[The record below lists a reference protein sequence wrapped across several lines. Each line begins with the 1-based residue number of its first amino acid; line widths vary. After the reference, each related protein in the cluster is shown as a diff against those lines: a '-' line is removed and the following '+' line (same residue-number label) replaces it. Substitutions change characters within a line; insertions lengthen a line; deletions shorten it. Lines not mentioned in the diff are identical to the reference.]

1 VVVGLID
8 GTTLEFT
15 TASEVPN
22 LKFKGTSSG
31 YGPSGQPSPVTSWK
45 PKPPE
50 EIKAGKAPLDL
61 TERPPWGANQ
71 PKSSGPESSRKQKGG
86 MGLPPALREDTKG
99 GTVPTLL
106 VPPPQSKPLSAFIPP
121 SPPTPNAAKSMQLP
135 PPSSSQAPPPL
146 PSLAQNTTRMLDKRS
161 EALSVFGAVP
171 QTGRPY
177 EQEQYEPFEGGMVWR
192 ETIDIERAEEEAP
205 ATAMNTARAK
215 AAEAIQAAEVLD
227 LESVGGQSTEGD
239 GPKYSDP
246 KDGPI
251 EPCGNK
257 IRRRLELLNIFSEIS
272 VQSANGERVVEVEN
286 LTVALERSSDPVL
299 RRCLSGDEVKLE
311 GGLTWEHCVHILHM
325 QEPAMSDDGSILGS
339 KLSATWFGR
348 DASTIIMDVAIQDRE
363 FELLVAD
370 GTVPEEMAKEFIE
383 ANAIEKRFFTP
394 LLEQVRASTLQVNRE
409 ELDRV
414 RIERDQAVLDLL
426 RVESVLVD
434 RERRAASLLFN
445 LDGKVGKRTML
456 ELSKQVADLKEKL
469 AVAQANSPLVA
480 NISSSLNDQEQLA
493 RARSSHKF
501 RLETIYA
508 FKAPEKLL
516 SVDATLQKFKGHEE
530 TLFQMIETKYGEVH
544 PLSLVSL
551 ASKKGSSSRNDEQKS
566 GDVEAEFKSADSD
579 GDGIISKDEWRRWN
593 MEKQK
598 LMRDANADRE
608 RLMSENRRL
617 RSALNPDSI
626 ATIEKERQRAEAL
639 HELEAQKIKLNAE
652 KSTLV
657 SFP

>member
-1 VVVGLID
+1 
-8 GTTLEFT
+8 
-15 TASEVPN
+15 
-22 LKFKGTSSG
+22 
-31 YGPSGQPSPVTSWK
+31 
-45 PKPPE
+45 
-50 EIKAGKAPLDL
+50 
-61 TERPPWGANQ
+61 
-71 PKSSGPESSRKQKGG
+71 
-86 MGLPPALREDTKG
+86 M
-99 GTVPTLL
+99 PTLL

-370 GTVPEEMAKEFIE
+370 GTVPRNGQRIHE

-469 AVAQANSPLVA
+469 AAPTALVA
-480 NISSSLNDQEQLA
+480 NISSSSTT
-493 RARSSHKF
+493 RSSWRGPG
-501 RLETIYA
+501 RLTSSVWKRYA
-508 FKAPEKLL
+508 FKALEKLL

-530 TLFQMIETKYGEVH
+530 IPDDET
-544 PLSLVSL
+544 
-551 ASKKGSSSRNDEQKS
+551 
-566 GDVEAEFKSADSD
+566 
-579 GDGIISKDEWRRWN
+579 RR
-593 MEKQK
+593 
-598 LMRDANADRE
+598 
-608 RLMSENRRL
+608 
-617 RSALNPDSI
+617 
-626 ATIEKERQRAEAL
+626 
-639 HELEAQKIKLNAE
+639 
-652 KSTLV
+652 
-657 SFP
+657 